1 MDKITAIV
9 LTKNDEEKIVD
20 CLESFS
26 EFEEIIVVDDFS
38 KDRTVDVIKS
48 LPFSTKIKVF
58 KNSLND
64 NFSQQRNF
72 ALSKSNNEWVLF
84 VDSDEVVAKEL
95 FEEIGKAINLD
106 KDGFYIKR
114 RDFMWGKE
122 LKHGETGSIRLVR
135 LGKKNSGAW
144 KGKVHEVWEIRG
156 KIGVLKNS
164 IYHYPHKTV
173 REFIEEIDFYSTLRA
188 EELSAK
194 GASASFLSIIVYT
207 KGKFI
212 LNYILK
218 LGFLDGL
225 PGFVVAILMSFHSF
239 MVRSKLW
246 LKNNGN
252 E

>member
-1 MDKITAIV
+1 MNKITAIV

-20 CLESFS
+20 CLESVS
-26 EFEEIIVVDDFS
+26 EFDEIIVVDDFS

-58 KNSLND
+58 KNSLNN

-72 ALSKSNNEWVLF
+72 ALSKTKNDWVF
-84 VDSDEVVAKEL
+84 FIDSDEVASGDLISEL
-95 FEEIGKAINLD
+95 FLSTKLGF
-106 KDGFYIKR
+106 DGFYLR
-114 RDFMWGKE
+114 RKDVMWGKE
-122 LKHGETGSIRLVR
+122 FKYGETGGIKLLR
-135 LGKKNSGAW
+135 LGKKTE
-144 KGKVHEVWEIRG
+144 GKWEGRVHEVW
-156 KIGVLKNS
+156 KIKAKTGTLSNS
-164 IYHYPHKTV
+164 LSHYPHKTV

-194 GASASFLSIIVYT
+194 GVSASFLSIIVYT